1 MSQPKLDHVS
11 RGARRAFGQEEVY
24 HGLSGGRWQGGRRS
38 PRPVD
43 PGATRPTE
51 AGEDIDYVAMPKASC
66 QRASV
71 LLYLGKAGYD
81 IKLVHTDGFTRA
93 MSQVKWSIPNPSGS
107 TAVDHFDGPA
117 SDLLHQ
123 AVKDLRALYAIEP
136 ILSLLKDTFY
146 GGGLG
151 SSIAKSDLIDHDH
164 EDGTHEGSS
173 KVKQPICDIR
183 ERTMGLCSSNWKDP
197 VHGM

>member
-1 MSQPKLDHVS
+1 MASPADV
-11 RGARRAFGQEEVY
+11 GEVATVRPD
-24 HGLSGGRWQGGRRS
+24 LSIPEQHI
-38 PRPVD
+38 
-43 PGATRPTE
+43 AAE
-51 AGEDIDYVAMPKASC
+51 AGEDVHYVAMPKASC

-93 MSQVKWSIPNPSGS
+93 MSQVKLSIPNPSGS
-107 TAVDHFDGPA
+107 TAVDLFNDPA

-136 ILSLLKDTFY
+136 ILSFLKDTFY
-146 GGGLG
+146 GGLG

-164 EDGTHEGSS
+164 EEGTHKGSS

-183 ERTMGLCSSNWKDP
+183 EHTMGLCSSN
-197 VHGM
+197 

>member
-1 MSQPKLDHVS
+1 
-11 RGARRAFGQEEVY
+11 
-24 HGLSGGRWQGGRRS
+24 
-38 PRPVD
+38 
-43 PGATRPTE
+43 
-51 AGEDIDYVAMPKASC
+51 MPKASF

-71 LLYLGKAGYD
+71 LLTLAKASYD
-81 IKLVHTDGFTRA
+81 IKLVNSDGFTRA
-93 MSQVKWSIPNPSGS
+93 VSQVKWSIPNPSGS
-107 TAVDHFDGPA
+107 TSVDLFDGPA
-117 SDLLHQ
+117 ADLLRQ

-164 EDGTHEGSS
+164 EEGTDEGPS

-183 ERTMGLCSSNWKDP
+183 ECTMGLYSSNWKDP
-197 VHGM
+197 VHEM